1 MTKYNPA
8 FKLKLVK
15 QCLAGN
21 STNKVAVRNG
31 IGHSILQRWVRSYQQ
46 HGLPGLA
53 KQYSRYDAQF
63 KLNVLQRIDQDGLS
77 DQQAAILFG
86 IRGQNSIGEWKRL
99 YHAGGINALKP
110 HREREPAMPQKPPET
125 PLQSCPDDDERT
137 RQELLDELGYLRAE
151 NAYLKKLD
159 ALIREQNAARAKKRK

>member
-21 STNKVAVRNG
+21 STNRVAVKNG

-86 IRGQNSIGEWKRL
+86 IRGQNCVGEWRKL
-99 YHAGGINALKP
+99 YHAAGINALKP

-125 PLQSCPDDDERT
+125 PVQSYPDDDERT